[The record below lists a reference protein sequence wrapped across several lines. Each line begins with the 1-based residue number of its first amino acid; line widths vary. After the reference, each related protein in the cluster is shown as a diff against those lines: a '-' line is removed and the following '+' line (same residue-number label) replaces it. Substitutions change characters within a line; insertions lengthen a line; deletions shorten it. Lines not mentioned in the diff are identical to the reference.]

1 VTSVEFEIGIGKTA
15 RRAYGFDEVAIVPS
29 RRTRDPDD
37 VDISWEVDAYRFGLP
52 MMASAMDAGVSPQTA
67 VLIGQLGGLACLNLE
82 GLWTRY
88 EDPESIYEEIEGLSD
103 DKATRRMQELY
114 KEPVKPELLG
124 RRIEEI
130 KAGGVVSC
138 ASLTPQR
145 VERFAPIVLE
155 AGLDILVIQG
165 TVVSAEHVSTQTE
178 PLNLKEFIAGF
189 DLPVIVGGC
198 ASYSTA
204 LHLMRTGAVGV
215 LVGVGPGN
223 ACTTRG
229 VLGVGVP
236 QATAIADAAAA
247 RREHLHETG
256 RSCHVIADGGM
267 RTGGDIAKAIA
278 CGADA
283 VMIGSPLTRAYE
295 APGRGYHWGMA
306 TFHPTLPRGARVKT
320 QQVASMEE
328 ILVGPAHENDGT
340 FNLFWALATS
350 MATTGYAT
358 IKEFQKAELVIAPSI
373 KTEGKSYQA
382 AQRVG
387 MGH

>member
-1 VTSVEFEIGIGKTA
+1 VIGVEFEIGIGKTA

-52 MMASAMDAGVSPQTA
+52 MMASAMDASVSPQTA
-67 VLIGQLGGLACLNLE
+67 VLVGRLGGLACLNLE

-88 EDPESIYEEIEGLSD
+88 EDPESIYEEIAGLSD
-103 DKATRRMQELY
+103 EKATRRMQELY
-114 KEPVKPELLG
+114 KESVKPELLG

-155 AGLDILVIQG
+155 AGLDVLVIQG

-256 RSCHVIADGGM
+256 RYCHVIADGGM

-320 QQVASMEE
+320 QQVASLEE

-340 FNLFWALATS
+340 FNLFGALATS

-358 IKEFQKAELVIAPSI
+358 IKEFQKAELVVAPSI
-373 KTEGKSYQA
+373 KTEGKTYQA

>member
-1 VTSVEFEIGIGKTA
+1 
-15 RRAYGFDEVAIVPS
+15 
-29 RRTRDPDD
+29 
-37 VDISWEVDAYRFGLP
+37 
-52 MMASAMDAGVSPQTA
+52 MMASAMDAAVSPATA
-67 VLIGQLGGLACLNLE
+67 IEVGRLGGLACLNLE

-88 EDPESIYEEIEGLSD
+88 EDPTPVYEEIASLPDE
-103 DKATRRMQELY
+103 KATRRMQELY
-114 KEPVKPELLG
+114 LEPVKEELIR

-145 VERFAPIVLE
+145 VARYQQLVLD
-155 AGLDILVIQG
+155 AGLDVLVIQG
-165 TVVSAEHVSTQTE
+165 TVVSAEHVSTHSE
-178 PLNLKEFIAGF
+178 PLNLKEFIRTY

-198 ASYSTA
+198 ASYTTA
-204 LHLMRTGAVGV
+204 LHLMRTGAIGV

-247 RREHLHETG
+247 RMEHLHETG
-256 RSCHVIADGGM
+256 RYCHVIADGGM
-267 RTGGDIAKAIA
+267 RTGGDVAKAIA

-320 QQVASMEE
+320 QQVASLEE
-328 ILVGPAHENDGT
+328 ILNGPAHENDGT
-340 FNLFWALATS
+340 FNLFGALATS

-358 IKEFQKAELVIAPSI
+358 VKEFQKAELVVAPSI
-373 KTEGKSYQA
+373 KTEGKTYQT
-382 AQRVG
+382 QQHVG

>member
-1 VTSVEFEIGIGKTA
+1 MEFEIGIGKTA
-15 RRAYGFDEVAIVPS
+15 RRAYGFDEIAIVPS

-37 VDISWEVDAYRFGLP
+37 VDISWEIDAYPFPLP
-52 MMASAMDAGVSPQTA
+52 MMAAAMDASVSPATA
-67 VLIGQLGGLACLNLE
+67 IEVGRLGGLACLNLE

-88 EDPESIYEEIEGLSD
+88 EDPTPAYEEIASLPDE
-103 DKATRRMQELY
+103 KATRRMQELY
-114 KEPVKPELLG
+114 LEPVKEELIH
-124 RRIEEI
+124 RRIREV
-130 KAGGVVSC
+130 KDGGATAC
-138 ASLTPQR
+138 ASLTPAR
-145 VERFAPIVLE
+145 VERYAKLVLNAE
-155 AGLDILVIQG
+155 LDILVIQG
-165 TVVSAEHVSTQTE
+165 TVVSGEHVSSRSE
-178 PLNLKEFIAGF
+178 PLNLKEFIPAF
-189 DLPVIVGGC
+189 DIPVIVGGC
-198 ASYSTA
+198 ASYPTA

-247 RREHLHETG
+247 RREHQHETG
-256 RSCHVIADGGM
+256 RYVQVIADGGM

-320 QQVASMEE
+320 QQVASLEE
-328 ILVGPAHENDGT
+328 ILIGPAHENDGT
-340 FNLFWALATS
+340 LNLFGALATS
-350 MATTGYAT
+350 MATTGYANV
-358 IKEFQKAELVIAPSI
+358 KEFQKAELVIAPAI
-373 KTEGKSYQA
+373 KTEGKTYQT
-382 AQRVG
+382 QQHVG